1 LHCRRIPVCEVVAVR
16 TATAFK
22 GLGYSV
28 STLSVLL
35 LGIVAWR
42 SAADRPL
49 LFLCLLLGMASS
61 ILGMTLRWL
70 SHRIEQ
76 KEKDRIEAKAEAPS
90 PAGPA
95 AAARGG

>member
-1 LHCRRIPVCEVVAVR
+1 MR
-16 TATAFK
+16 TASLFK

-35 LGIVAWR
+35 LGIVTWR
-42 SAADRPL
+42 SASEQPL
-49 LFLCLLLGMASS
+49 LLACLLLGMAAS

-76 KEKDRIEAKAEAPS
+76 KEKDRIEAKAEAP
-90 PAGPA
+90 G
-95 AAARGG
+95 R